1 MHAGVHGGIRA
12 RKEPLLLA
20 AWAAKEAMAA
30 KAAAAAIASAAMAA
44 AKEEAFARQEALAAA
59 ASLAASRAAFAAV
72 AKRWRTT
79 GDDRVDARA
88 REVTRRVNAR
98 NMAGTV
104 RARGKL
110 TIDTIARSI
119 HPSIHSIRRVDA
131 IARAWVCL
139 FFSPHTVPRV
149 FSMGNTETRSSRYA
163 ATDLCER
170 DTL

>member
-1 MHAGVHGGIRA
+1 MCIRDSFYPLTSASTPLAIPRCANVTASGLPNLAKTFLARAPRSSSASSPVHTG
-12 RKEPLLLA
+12 
-20 AWAAKEAMAA
+20 
-30 KAAAAAIASAAMAA
+30 
-44 AKEEAFARQEALAAA
+44 
-59 ASLAASRAAFAAV
+59 AASRAAFAAV

-119 HPSIHSIRRVDA
+119 DPSNHSIHRVDA
-131 IARAWVCL
+131 RRSRVGLVGFPL

-149 FSMGNTETRSSRYA
+149 FSMGNTETPSSRYA